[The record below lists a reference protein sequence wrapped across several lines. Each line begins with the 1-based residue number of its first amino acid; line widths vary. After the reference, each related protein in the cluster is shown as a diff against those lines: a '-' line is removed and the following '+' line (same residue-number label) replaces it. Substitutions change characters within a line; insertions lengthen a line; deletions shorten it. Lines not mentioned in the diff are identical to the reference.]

1 MKLDAFFNHLEFEKR
16 FSVHTITA
24 YRKDL
29 LQFQEYLNSALGI
42 AQMAEVK
49 HSHIRSFMVS
59 LITDGRAART
69 VNRKLSTIK
78 AYFRFLLRRGYLQED
93 PTLKVSAPKLPKRL
107 PGAVRKDAL
116 SVLFDKVAFP
126 EDVTGQQDRLVLEL
140 LYATG
145 IRRSELIDLKINDFN
160 WAQQEVLI
168 RGKGGKERLIPVGK
182 ELIEKVKQF
191 LQLRKDIPNANREE
205 RLFLTS
211 KGKPMYPKYVYSL
224 VRKYLSVV
232 SPDER
237 LGPHALR
244 HSFATHLSENGA
256 ELNAIKA
263 LLGHSSLASTQ
274 VYTHNSIERL
284 RAVYQQ
290 AHPNAK
296 DKDSSLS

>member
-1 MKLDAFFNHLEFEKR
+1 MKFKSFFQYLEFEKR
-16 FSVHTITA
+16 FSAHTITA

-29 LQFQEYLNSALGI
+29 SQFKGFLVDSLGI
-42 AQMAEVK
+42 DAMKEVR

-59 LITDGRAART
+59 LITQGRQART

-78 AYFRFLLRRGYLQED
+78 AYYRFLLRRGHLEED

-107 PGAVRKDAL
+107 PGAVREEAL
-116 SVLFDKVAFP
+116 DTLFQKVKFP
-126 EDVTGQQDRLVLEL
+126 EGYEGQRDRLVLEV

-145 IRRSELIDLKINDFN
+145 MRRSELLELRVGDFN
-160 WAQQEVLI
+160 WASQEILI
-168 RGKGGKERLIPVGK
+168 RGKGGKERLMPIGRSLV
-182 ELIEKVKQF
+182 EEVQQF
-191 LQLRKDIPNANREE
+191 LKARAELPHADQQQTL
-205 RLFLTS
+205 LLTA
-211 KGKPMYPKYVYSL
+211 KGKPMYPKLVYNI

-244 HSFATHLSENGA
+244 HSFATHLSEHGA

-274 VYTHNSIERL
+274 IYTHNSVERL

-296 DKDSSLS
+296 HKD

>member
-1 MKLDAFFNHLEFEKR
+1 MKLESFFHYLEFEKR

-29 LQFQEYLNSALGI
+29 QQFSAYLFDSLEIEDMG
-42 AQMAEVK
+42 QVK

-59 LITDGRAART
+59 LITEGRQART

-78 AYFRFLLRRGYLQED
+78 VYFRFLLRRGELRED

-107 PGAVRKDAL
+107 PGAVRKEAL
-116 SVLFDKVAFP
+116 EVLFSQVQFP
-126 EDVTGQQDRLVLEL
+126 EGYEGQRDRLILEL
-140 LYATG
+140 LYVTG
-145 IRRSELIDLKINDFN
+145 MRRSELLALRVSDFN
-160 WAQQEVLI
+160 WAQQQILI
-168 RGKGGKERLIPVGK
+168 RGKGGKERLVPVSRPLLH
-182 ELIEKVKQF
+182 EVEQF
-191 LQLRKDIPNANREE
+191 LKVRSELPHADQQDL
-205 RLFLTS
+205 LLLTA
-211 KGKPMYPKYVYSL
+211 KGKRMYPKLIYNI
-224 VRKYLSVV
+224 VRKYLAVV

-274 VYTHNSIERL
+274 IYTHNSVERL

-296 DKDSSLS
+296 RKA

>member
-1 MKLDAFFNHLEFEKR
+1 MKLESFFQYLEFEKR
-16 FSVHTITA
+16 FSIHTITA

-29 LQFQEYLNSALGI
+29 LQFKAYLSTALGI
-42 AQMAEVK
+42 EQMQEVR
-49 HSHIRSFMVS
+49 HSHIRSFMVE
-59 LITDGRAART
+59 LITEGREART

-78 AYFRFLLRRGYLQED
+78 AYYRFLLRRGHLAED

-107 PGAVRKDAL
+107 PGAVRKEAL
-116 SVLFDKVAFP
+116 QTLFSKVKFP
-126 EDVTGQQDRLVLEL
+126 EDYEGKRDRLILEL

-145 IRRSELIDLKINDFN
+145 MRRSELIALRPEDFN

-168 RGKGGKERLIPVGK
+168 RGKGGKERLVPIGK
-182 ELIEKVKQF
+182 SLVLEVQDF
-191 LQLRKDIPNANREE
+191 LKWREE
-205 RLFLTS
+205 LSGAAQQKQLLLTA
-211 KGKPMYPKYVYSL
+211 KGKPLYPKLVYNI
-224 VRKYLSVV
+224 VRKYLSAV

-274 VYTHNSIERL
+274 VYTHNSAERL

-296 DKDSSLS
+296 GED

>member
-1 MKLDAFFNHLEFEKR
+1 MKLESFFQYLEFEKR
-16 FSVHTITA
+16 FSAHTITA
-24 YRKDL
+24 YRNDL
-29 LQFQEYLNSALGI
+29 QQFRNYLMENLSIEDMG
-42 AQMAEVK
+42 EVK

-59 LITDGRAART
+59 LITEGRQART

-78 AYFRFLLRRGYLQED
+78 AYCRFLLRQGDLKDD

-107 PGAVRKDAL
+107 PGAVRKEAL
-116 SVLFDKVAFP
+116 EVLFSQ
-126 EDVTGQQDRLVLEL
+126 VTFQEGYEGRRDRLVLEL

-145 IRRSELIDLKINDFN
+145 MRRSELLELRLSDFN
-160 WAQQEVLI
+160 WAQQQILI
-168 RGKGGKERLIPVGK
+168 RGKGGKERLVPVGRSLIQEVEQFMK
-182 ELIEKVKQF
+182 LRSELQ
-191 LQLRKDIPNANREE
+191 NAEQQDV
-205 RLFLTS
+205 LFLTV
-211 KGKPMYPKYVYSL
+211 KGKPMYPKLIYNI

-237 LGPHALR
+237 LGPHSLR

-274 VYTHNSIERL
+274 VYTHNSVERL

-296 DKDSSLS
+296 RKD

>member
-1 MKLDAFFNHLEFEKR
+1 MKLTPFFQYLEFEKR
-16 FSVHTITA
+16 FSAHTITA

-29 LQFQEYLNSALGI
+29 MQFQQYLSHTLGI
-42 AQMAEVK
+42 DDMGEVR

-59 LITDGRAART
+59 LITEGRKART

-78 AYFRFLLRRGYLQED
+78 AYFRFLLRKGDMKED

-107 PGAVRKDAL
+107 PGAVRKEAL
-116 SVLFDKVAFP
+116 DTLFSKVQFP
-126 EDVTGQQDRLVLEL
+126 DGYEGSRDRLILEI

-145 IRRSELIDLKINDFN
+145 MRRSELIALRVGDFN
-160 WAQQEVLI
+160 WAQQEILI
-168 RGKGGKERLIPVGK
+168 RGKGGKERLVPVGRS
-182 ELIEKVKQF
+182 LIHEVEQF
-191 LQLRKDIPNANREE
+191 LKWRSELPEAAEE
-205 RLFLTS
+205 QTLLLTA
-211 KGKPMYPKYVYSL
+211 KGKPMYPKLVYNI

-237 LGPHALR
+237 LGPHSLR

-274 VYTHNSIERL
+274 VYTHNSVERL

-290 AHPNAK
+290 AHPSAK
-296 DKDSSLS
+296 SKD

>member
-1 MKLDAFFNHLEFEKR
+1 MKLESFFQYLEFEKR
-16 FSVHTITA
+16 FSAHTITA

-29 LQFQEYLNSALGI
+29 QQFRNYLMENLGI
-42 AQMAEVK
+42 EDMGEVK

-59 LITDGRAART
+59 LITEGRQSRT

-78 AYFRFLLRRGYLQED
+78 AYCRFLLRQGDLKDD

-107 PGAVRKDAL
+107 PGAVRKEAL
-116 SVLFDKVAFP
+116 EVLFSQVTFQ
-126 EDVTGQQDRLVLEL
+126 EDYEGRRDRLVLEL

-145 IRRSELIDLKINDFN
+145 MRRSELLELRLSDFN
-160 WAQQEVLI
+160 WAQQQILI
-168 RGKGGKERLIPVGK
+168 RGKGGKERLVPVGRSLLQEVEQFMK
-182 ELIEKVKQF
+182 LRSELQ
-191 LQLRKDIPNANREE
+191 NAEQHDV
-205 RLFLTS
+205 LLLTA
-211 KGKPMYPKYVYSL
+211 KGKPMYPKLIYNI

-237 LGPHALR
+237 LGPHSLR

-274 VYTHNSIERL
+274 VYTHNSVERL

-296 DKDSSLS
+296 RKD